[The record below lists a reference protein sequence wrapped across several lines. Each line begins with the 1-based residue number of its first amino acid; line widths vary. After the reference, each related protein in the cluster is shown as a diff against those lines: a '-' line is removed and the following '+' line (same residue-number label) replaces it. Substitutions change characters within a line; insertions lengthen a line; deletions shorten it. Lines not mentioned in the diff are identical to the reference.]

1 MVDRVYVFGLTTDR
15 IRHTVSLL
23 LGWFFCGF
31 VVFGCEFG
39 CFGGG
44 GGLRSCAFFEK
55 MCIFYRFV
63 VGGGFA

>member
-1 MVDRVYVFGLTTDR
+1 MYVFGLTTDR

-23 LGWFFCGF
+23 LGWFFCDF

-44 GGLRSCAFFEK
+44 GGLEGCALFKK
-55 MCIFYRFV
+55 MCIFRGFVV
-63 VGGGFA
+63 VGGFA

>member
-1 MVDRVYVFGLTTDR
+1 M
-15 IRHTVSLL
+15 SLL
-23 LGWFFCGF
+23 LGWFFCGC

-44 GGLRSCAFFEK
+44 GGLESCALFVK
-55 MCIFYRFV
+55 MCIFCRFV